1 MLKFI
6 DKLKDPG
13 SALTHF
19 LAFILTLLAAV
30 FLFSKAVGHR
40 IGSMSMVT
48 FIIFIISM
56 LLLYAASTTY
66 HSFNISK
73 KINTLLRKIDHMMIF
88 VLITGTYAPICLSV
102 LGGKTGITLF
112 SMVCGISLLGI
123 LINIF
128 WINYPKWIS
137 SVIYIGLGWLCSL
150 ALTKIIASMPKI
162 SFIWLLVGGV
172 IYTVGGVVYAL
183 KLKCFDK
190 FHRYFGIHEIFHLFV
205 MGGSFCHFML
215 MYSLI

>member
-1 MLKFI
+1 MIKFI
-6 DKLKDPG
+6 DRLKDPG

-19 LAFILTLLAAV
+19 LAFILTLIAAV
-30 FLFSKAVGHR
+30 FLFSKAIGHR
-40 IGSMSMVT
+40 IGFPDMIT

-73 KINTLLRKIDHMMIF
+73 KINTILRKIDHMMIF
-88 VLITGTYAPICLSV
+88 VLICGTYAPVCLSV
-102 LGGKTGITLF
+102 LGGSSGILLF
-112 SMVCGISLLGI
+112 CMVCGISLLGI
-123 LINIF
+123 FINIF

-137 SVIYIGLGWLCSL
+137 SVIYISLGWLCIF
-150 ALTKIIASMPKI
+150 AIAKIMSSMTKI
-162 SFIWLLVGGV
+162 SFTWLLVGGI
-172 IYTVGGVVYAL
+172 IYTVGGVIYAL

-190 FHRYFGIHEIFHLFV
+190 LNRYFGLHEIFHLFV

-215 MYSLI
+215 MYTLI

>member
-19 LAFILTLLAAV
+19 FAFILTLFAAI
-30 FLFSKAVGHR
+30 FLFSKAVVHNVDSL
-40 IGSMSMVT
+40 SMTT

-66 HSFNISK
+66 HSFDVSK
-73 KINTLLRKIDHMMIF
+73 KVNTLLRKIDHMMIF
-88 VLITGTYAPICLSV
+88 VLITGTYAPICLGV
-102 LGGKTGITLF
+102 LAGRTGFILF
-112 SMVCGISLLGI
+112 SMVCAISFLGI

-137 SVIYIGLGWLCSL
+137 SIIYIGLGWLCSF
-150 ALTKIIASMPKI
+150 ALTKIISSMPRS
-162 SFIWLLVGGV
+162 SFVWLLTGGI
-172 IYTVGGVVYAL
+172 IYTVGGVIYAL
-183 KLKCFDK
+183 KLKCFDR

-215 MYSLI
+215 MYTLI